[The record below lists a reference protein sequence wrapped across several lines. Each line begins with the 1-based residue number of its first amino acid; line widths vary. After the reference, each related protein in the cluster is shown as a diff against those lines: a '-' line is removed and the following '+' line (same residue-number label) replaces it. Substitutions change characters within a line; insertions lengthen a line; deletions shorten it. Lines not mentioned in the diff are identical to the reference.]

1 MVPDHIPLMIKLALA
16 FKKAAP
22 FRDRSL
28 FNAWVGGVRKGAE
41 GGGGGGAKQGEI

>member
-1 MVPDHIPLMIKLALA
+1 MIKLALA

-28 FNAWVGGVRKGAE
+28 FNAWVGGGGGEEGGRGGAE
-41 GGGGGGAKQGEI
+41 GGLNKVKFS

>member
-1 MVPDHIPLMIKLALA
+1 MIKLALA

-28 FNAWVGGVRKGAE
+28 FNAWVVGGGGGSAEGGRGGAE
-41 GGGGGGAKQGEI
+41 GGLNKVKFS

>member
-1 MVPDHIPLMIKLALA
+1 MIKLALA

-28 FNAWVGGVRKGAE
+28 FNAWVGGGAE
-41 GGGGGGAKQGEI
+41 GGRGGGGRRGAKQGEI

>member
-1 MVPDHIPLMIKLALA
+1 MPDNISLMIKLALA

-41 GGGGGGAKQGEI
+41 GGRRGG

>member
-1 MVPDHIPLMIKLALA
+1 MIKLALA

-28 FNAWVGGVRKGAE
+28 FNAWVGGGGAE
-41 GGGGGGAKQGEI
+41 GGRGGAEGGAKQGEI